1 MIRSLTSGISGMQ
14 QFQQRLDV
22 IGNNISNVNTTGFK
36 SARVDFEDAF
46 SQTIQAASPGSAN
59 TSTVAGIQIGSGV
72 TTAAVRNLFTQGA
85 ISRTGV
91 QTDLAVSG
99 DGFFVVKDP
108 VTSADFVTRSGDFRI
123 DQNGYL
129 ITNRGF
135 RVQGFTDSTTDK
147 NLLTTIGDLRI
158 DRGTPPPSL
167 PVVDANAEI
176 SSFSIDNEGVVT
188 VRLTDGR
195 EYIRGQVLMQAFRD
209 PQALMK
215 EGGNLYS
222 GISNAGPLGG
232 GGSPNPR
239 PPGTNGLGRI
249 QSGALELANVDL
261 ATEFSNMITTQ
272 RAFQASAR
280 IITTSDEILQE
291 LVNLKR

>member
-22 IGNNISNVNTTGFK
+22 IGNNISNVNTTGYK

-46 SQTIQAASPGSAN
+46 SQTVQAASPATGNSSA
-59 TSTVAGIQIGSGV
+59 VAGIQIGSGV
-72 TTAAVRNLFTQGA
+72 STGAIRNQFTQGA
-85 ISRTGV
+85 VTRTGV
-91 QTDLAVSG
+91 QTDLAVNG
-99 DGFFVVKDP
+99 DGFFIVRDP
-108 VTSADFVTRSGDFRI
+108 VSGSEYATRSGDFRI

-129 ITNRGF
+129 ITNTGH
-135 RVQGFTDSTTDK
+135 RVQGFTDTVVPGNE
-147 NLLTTIGDLRI
+147 NLLATLGDLQI
-158 DRGTPPPSL
+158 NMGTPPSTLTIDPEATL
-167 PVVDANAEI
+167 
-176 SSFSIDNEGVVT
+176 SSYDINPEGIVT
-188 VRLTDGR
+188 VRLSDGSQ
-195 EYIRGQVLMQAFRD
+195 YIRGQVLLQGFRD

-222 GISNAGPLGG
+222 GLANGGPMGVNGPLSP
-232 GGSPNPR
+232 GS
-239 PPGTNGLGRI
+239 NGLGGI
-249 QSGALELANVDL
+249 QSGALELSNVDL
-261 ATEFSNMITTQ
+261 ASEFSSMITTQ

>member
-1 MIRSLTSGISGMQ
+1 MQ

-22 IGNNISNVNTTGFK
+22 IGNNISNVNTSGFK

-46 SQTIQAASPGSAN
+46 SQTIQSASPGTGN
-59 TSTVAGIQIGSGV
+59 TSGVAGIQVGSGV
-72 TTAAVRNLFTQGA
+72 STGAIRNQFTQGA
-85 ISRTGV
+85 VSRTGV

-99 DGFFVVKDP
+99 EGFFIVRDP
-108 VTSADFVTRSGDFRI
+108 IAGSEYATRSGDFRL
-123 DQNGYL
+123 DETGHL

-135 RVQGFTDSTTDK
+135 RVQGFIDSVTDK
-147 NLLTTIGDLRI
+147 DDLTNVGDIVI
-158 DRGTPPPSL
+158 DMQNPPPSL
-167 PVVDANAEI
+167 TITPGATI
-176 SSFSIDNEGVVT
+176 SSFSIDNEGILT
-188 VRLTDGR
+188 VRLSDGNQ
-195 EYIRGQVLMQAFRD
+195 YIRGQILLQSFQD

-222 GISNAGPLGG
+222 GISNAGPAGG
-232 GGSPNPR
+232 GVPQA
-239 PPGTNGLGRI
+239 PGTSGLGRI
-249 QSGALELANVDL
+249 QSGALELSNVDL
-261 ATEFSNMITTQ
+261 ASEFSSMITTQ